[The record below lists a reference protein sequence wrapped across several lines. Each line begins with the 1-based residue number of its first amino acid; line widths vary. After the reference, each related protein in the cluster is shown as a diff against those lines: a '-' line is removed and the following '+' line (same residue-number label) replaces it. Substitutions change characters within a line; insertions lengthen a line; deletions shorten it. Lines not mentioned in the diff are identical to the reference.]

1 MGSGSK
7 NCTDNMQ
14 KDITRIRFFIF
25 IKEEETLFRFKVHSS
40 VSETSFRFV
49 LQKKIFCRW
58 YAPWSKDFKDVNM
71 DPNLDHGKWV
81 KNCTKTLA
89 GQTDRHTVVKVIGIC
104 LYERLGIWKCTFLIG
119 MVNFFQWKLHAST
132 LLELLRLGLPL

>member
-49 LQKKIFCRW
+49 LQKKNS
-58 YAPWSKDFKDVNM
+58 ADDM
-71 DPNLDHGKWV
+71 HLEA
-81 KNCTKTLA
+81 KTLA

-119 MVNFFQWKLHAST
+119 MVNFFSVKVT
-132 LLELLRLGLPL
+132 LFYSIGTIGLL